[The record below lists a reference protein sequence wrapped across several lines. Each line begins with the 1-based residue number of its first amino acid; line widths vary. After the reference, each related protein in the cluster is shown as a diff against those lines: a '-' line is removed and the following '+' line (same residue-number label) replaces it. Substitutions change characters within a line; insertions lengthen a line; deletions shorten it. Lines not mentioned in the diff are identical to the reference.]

1 MTTQTARKDAGR
13 THRGHSDGSV
23 QQIRPGVWRI
33 RALVGYADNGSPR
46 QASKTVHGS
55 RADALRELE
64 VLKGQQLAGTLTVAS
79 AGETVASYLA
89 RWDEVSSPRWSAST
103 ARRNAGQVKIIT
115 DKLGSVKLRD
125 LNTGHLAALYAEL
138 TRSGSSAATVHRTHA
153 VIRRALAD
161 AVRWGDLGVNVADAA
176 KSSRPLVIRDDP
188 RPATEAEARQIID
201 SAVESAPVV
210 GSLLNLAACSGLS
223 RSELCALRWQDV
235 SETHI
240 TVSNSLAY
248 RNRADWSLVP
258 AKSQKVRRVP
268 LTTGAAQVL
277 DHLSERAG
285 SHDPDAFVFSE
296 LEDGMTPIDPNRV
309 SKVART
315 ARDEC
320 GITTDLDPVH
330 GLRAFVATVIGS
342 AVSAREAQEWLGHAS
357 ITTTERYLGYV
368 RDDEAK
374 AAGALDAAFTRPALP
389 ESEAPRRRT
398 ISSHVEA
405 STASGEL

>member
-13 THRGHSDGSV
+13 THRAHSDGSV

-55 RADALRELE
+55 RADALRELD
-64 VLKGQQLAGTLTVAS
+64 VLKGQQRAGVLTVAS
-79 AGETVASYLA
+79 AGETVAAYLA
-89 RWDEVSSPRWSAST
+89 RWDEASSPRWSAST
-103 ARRNAGQVKIIT
+103 VRRNAGQVKIIT
-115 DKLGSVKLRD
+115 DKLGTLKLRD
-125 LNTGHLAALYAEL
+125 LQAGHLAALYSEL

-161 AVRWGDLGVNVADAA
+161 AVRCGELGVNVADAA
-176 KSSRPLVIRDDP
+176 KASRPRVTKDAP

-201 SAVESAPVV
+201 SASVSAPVV
-210 GSLLNLAACSGLS
+210 GSLLALAACSGLR

-240 TVSNSLAY
+240 AVSNSLAY
-248 RNRADWSLVP
+248 RNRGDWSLVP
-258 AKSQKVRRVP
+258 PKSRKVRRVP
-268 LTTGAAQVL
+268 LTTGATQVL
-277 DHLSERAG
+277 GHVSGQAG
-285 SHDPDAFVFSE
+285 STDPAAFVFSE
-296 LEDGMTPIDPNRV
+296 LADGLTPIDPDRV

-320 GITTDLDPVH
+320 GISADLDPVH

-342 AVSAREAQEWLGHAS
+342 VVSAREAQEWLGHAS
-357 ITTTERYLGYV
+357 ITTTERYLGRH
-368 RDDEAK
+368 RDDEAR
-374 AAGALDAAFTRPALP
+374 AADALDSAFSWPALRSVP
-389 ESEAPRRRT
+389 STRRSTSSRT
-398 ISSHVEA
+398 EA